1 MMEIEFSLAEIDE
14 IAKKILTLS
23 KYKIILFEGEM
34 GAGKTTLTK
43 ALAKCLG
50 VQDMTSSPTFS
61 LVNEYESTDGLLYH
75 FDLFRLKDL
84 SEAYDI
90 GIDEYLDSGNYCFIE
105 WPEEIMPILT
115 DYHRIQLTIVD
126 AETRRLKFL

>member
-1 MMEIEFSLAEIDE
+1 MEIVFSLAEIDE

-61 LVNEYESTDGLLYH
+61 LVNEYESADGLLYH

-105 WPEEIMPILT
+105 WSEEIMPILT
-115 DYHRIQLTIVD
+115 DYHQIQLTIVD

>member
-1 MMEIEFSLAEIDE
+1 MEIVFSLAEIDE
-14 IAKKILTLS
+14 IAKKILTLN

-61 LVNEYESTDGLLYH
+61 LVNEYESADGLLYH

>member
-1 MMEIEFSLAEIDE
+1 MEIVFSLAEIDE
-14 IAKKILTLS
+14 IAKKILTLN

-61 LVNEYESTDGLLYH
+61 LVNEYESADGLLYH

-115 DYHRIQLTIVD
+115 DYHQIQLTIVD

>member
-1 MMEIEFSLAEIDE
+1 MEIAFSLAEIDE

-61 LVNEYESTDGLLYH
+61 LVNEYESADGLLYH

-105 WPEEIMPILT
+105 WPEEIMSILT